1 MGRGREPESLKEL
14 LCVREWERSAE
25 DRSGFL
31 ETVLEESSRWSSRP
45 NTSSREEVAGRGLLS
60 VCLKVDGCPRYHFE
74 ATVVENCC
82 MHVLQTRSRRISAHV
97 QLCAQRIHVSSEWFP
112 EKGVPTLAS
121 YREDAHRAAISCH
134 LYTRDIHGFSSSSIS
149 DKVIKL

>member
-1 MGRGREPESLKEL
+1 MGERERERGREPESLKEL

-97 QLCAQRIHVSSEWFP
+97 QLCAQRIHVEL
-112 EKGVPTLAS
+112 GVVSREGSANSRIIQTGRAS
-121 YREDAHRAAISCH
+121 GSYQLSFVHARYSWI
-134 LYTRDIHGFSSSSIS
+134 F
-149 DKVIKL
+149 IKFNF